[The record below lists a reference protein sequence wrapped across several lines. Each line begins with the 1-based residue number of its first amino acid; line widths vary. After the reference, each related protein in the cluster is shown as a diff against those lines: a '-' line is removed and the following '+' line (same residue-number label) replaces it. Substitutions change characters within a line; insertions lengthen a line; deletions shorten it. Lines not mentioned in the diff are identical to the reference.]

1 MLRCLAIL
9 AAVLWAGAAMA
20 QIKALESGASFREA
34 PALLTADLMT
44 HDQQLGIVTASGN
57 VEITQGDRVLMAD
70 TVSYGEKDGKV
81 TASGNVSLLEANG
94 DVLFADYMELT
105 DEMKNGFVAG
115 VRTLMADNSRMA
127 GQSAVRSDGNR
138 TALNRAV
145 YSPCN
150 LCPEDPTRAPA
161 WQVRAVRVVHDQ
173 EAKVIE
179 YKDATFEAFGI
190 PVAYLPYFSHPDPT
204 VRRQSGFLTPSLSN
218 NNFFG
223 LRTQIP
229 YYWAISDT
237 QDATIDTQISTKQG
251 IAMMGEYR
259 QRVTT
264 GEFKLD
270 GSVTRADQP
279 DPAGRIDNQHQIRG
293 HIRAN
298 GRFRPQDDLRTGF
311 DVFRAT
317 DDTYTRRYNIPDGAV
332 NTLTSRLYVEQPKGR
347 NLASLNAYAFQGL
360 RIDDRP
366 GETPFVAPLASYEW
380 FGEPGEYGGR
390 FGFDGSA
397 VSLYRT
403 AGTDTR
409 RVASNLYWQLPYY
422 SPLGDVYTLTA
433 NLRGE
438 GYWIDD
444 FTPVGAAQP
453 DNDFVARL
461 RPQVTLDWRYPF
473 IRRNGAIQQVIEP
486 IVSATVSPY
495 GGNFRRIPNEDS
507 QSLEL
512 DETNLFAANRFPGVD
527 RVDGGPRVSY
537 GTRFAAYGARGG
549 FTELLVGQSFRF
561 KEDDT
566 FSEGTGLSGQSS
578 DYVARLVIQP
588 NSFFSL
594 SERVRISQSSL
605 ELKRNEV
612 AATIGPP
619 ALQLSLTYAQID
631 RNEFT
636 RELQDREAVAVG
648 LFARLSKYYTF
659 SFSHLRDLGIDG
671 GALRTQALLRYTD
684 ECIAF
689 LFFIDRSDTIDRDIK
704 PSTTFGVR
712 LKLESFG

>member
-1 MLRCLAIL
+1 MLRFTFFFVAL
-9 AAVLWAGAAMA
+9 LWAAAAGA
-20 QIKALESGASFREA
+20 QIKALGGGQSFRDT
-34 PALLTADLMT
+34 PALLTAELMT
-44 HDQQLGIVTASGN
+44 YDQQLGIVSASGN
-57 VEITQGDRVLMAD
+57 VEIAQGERVLMAD

-81 TASGNVSLLEANG
+81 IASGNVSLLEANG

-127 GQSAVRSDGNR
+127 GQSAVRGDGNR
-138 TALNRAV
+138 TVLNRAV

-150 LCPEDPTRAPA
+150 LCAEDPTRAPI
-161 WQVRAVRVVHDQ
+161 WQVRAVRVIHDQ
-173 EAKVIE
+173 DAKTVE
-179 YKDATFEAFGI
+179 YKDATFEAFGV

-237 QDATIDTQISTKQG
+237 QDATIDAQISAKQG
-251 IAMMGEYR
+251 LAMFGEYR

-264 GEFKLD
+264 GELKLD
-270 GSVTRADQP
+270 GSITRVDQA
-279 DPAGRIDNQHQIRG
+279 DPAGRIDNLKQIRG

-298 GRFRPQDDLRTGF
+298 GRFRPEDDLRTGF

-317 DDTYTRRYNIPDGAV
+317 DDTYTRRFNVPDGSV
-332 NTLTSRLYVEQPKGR
+332 NTLTSRLFVEQPRGR
-347 NLASLNAYAFQGL
+347 NFAALNAYAFQGL
-360 RIDDRP
+360 RVDDRP
-366 GETPFVAPLASYEW
+366 GETPIVAPLASYEW
-380 FGEPGEYGGR
+380 FGEPGEHGGR

-409 RVASNLYWQLPYY
+409 RLASNLYWQLPYY

-433 NLRGE
+433 NIRTE
-438 GYWIDD
+438 GYWVSD
-444 FTPVGAAQP
+444 FTPAGATPTGEEFVGR
-453 DNDFVARL
+453 V

-473 IRRNGAIQQVIEP
+473 VRNDGAVHQVIEP

-495 GGNFRRIPNEDS
+495 GGNLRRIPNEDS

-512 DETNLFAANRFPGVD
+512 DETNLFAANRFPGID
-527 RVDGGPRVSY
+527 RVDGGPRISY
-537 GTRFAAYGARGG
+537 GARFAAYGARGG
-549 FTELLVGQSFRF
+549 FTELLLGQSLRY

-566 FSEGTGLSGQSS
+566 FGEGTGLSGHSS

-588 NSFFSL
+588 SSFFSL
-594 SERVRISQSSL
+594 SERVRINQSSL

-612 AATIGPP
+612 TATVGPP
-619 ALQLSLTYAQID
+619 ALQLSITYAQID
-631 RNEFT
+631 RNQFT
-636 RELQDREAVAVG
+636 QELQDREAVAAS
-648 LFARLSKYYTF
+648 LFARLSKYY
-659 SFSHLRDLGIDG
+659 SLSLSHLRDLGKDG
-671 GALRTQALLRYTD
+671 GSLNSQALLRYTD
-684 ECIAF
+684 ECIAL
-689 LFFIDRSDTIDRDIK
+689 LFFVVRSDTIDRDIK